1 MSDKAPYR
9 ILEAE
14 EVVRTIQ
21 RLGLRIAERFP
32 SSSLAGVCRQL
43 LAIAQQAKQRS
54 ILIARPVWSLRLL
67 TLLVILAIFA
77 VSAGTVS
84 ALELPSRQIN
94 LLEFIQ
100 LLEAAINDLVL
111 IGAAIFFL
119 VTLETRIKR
128 RRALAAIHELRS
140 IAHIIDMHQLTK
152 DPERILYRGRETAS
166 SPREDMTVFEL
177 SRYLDY
183 CTELLSLTGKL
194 AAVYVQSF
202 DDPVALA
209 SANEVESLSTGLARK
224 IWQKIMILHS
234 LSGVQQPS
242 GSTASSSSKK
252 SPGA

>member
-1 MSDKAPYR
+1 MRGNTAHH
-9 ILEAE
+9 ILDPE
-14 EVVRTIQ
+14 EVVRTIN

-32 SSSLAGVCRQL
+32 GSSLSGVCRQL
-43 LAIAQQAKQRS
+43 LSIAQQAKQRS
-54 ILIARPVWSLRLL
+54 VRISRPVWSLRLL
-67 TLLVILAIFA
+67 TLLVVLAIIG
-77 VSAGTVS
+77 VTAGTVS

-111 IGAAIFFL
+111 IGAAVFFL

-128 RRALAAIHELRS
+128 RRALVAIHELRS

-152 DPERILYRGRETAS
+152 DPERIVYRGRETAS

-183 CTELLSLTGKL
+183 CTELLSLTGKI
-194 AAVYVQSF
+194 AALHVQNF
-202 DDPVALA
+202 DDSVALA
-209 SANEVESLSTGLARK
+209 SANEVESLATGLARK

-234 LSGVQQPS
+234 ISGVQQP
-242 GSTASSSSKK
+242 TRIPVKE
-252 SPGA
+252 GA